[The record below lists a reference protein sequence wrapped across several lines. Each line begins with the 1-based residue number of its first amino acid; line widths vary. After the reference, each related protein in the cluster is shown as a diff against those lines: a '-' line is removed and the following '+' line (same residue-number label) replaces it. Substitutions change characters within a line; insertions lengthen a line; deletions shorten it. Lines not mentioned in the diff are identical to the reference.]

1 MSTDGT
7 FHQVLHKIIDEMFH
21 HQLIIVYP
29 LGLLVITLQ
38 DKGHHSQIIVL
49 VNLLRLLLDPMV
61 EIILLAVN
69 VNVNLI

>member
-1 MSTDGT
+1 VSTDGT

-29 LGLLVITLQ
+29 LGLLVITPQ
-38 DKGHHSQIIVL
+38 DKDHHLQIIVL
-49 VNLLRLLLDPMV
+49 VSLLRLPLDPMV
-61 EIILLAVN
+61 EIILLV